1 MSQDLVMVAQNGGEK
16 EAKKEKD
23 CQDIDQDNPKDLTG
37 TNPEDISES
46 ISKVT
51 DSNDLAKVGNQVL
64 GQDA

>member
-16 EAKKEKD
+16 EAKEEKD
-23 CQDIDQDNPKDLTG
+23 GQDIDQDNPKDLTG

-64 GQDA
+64 CQDA